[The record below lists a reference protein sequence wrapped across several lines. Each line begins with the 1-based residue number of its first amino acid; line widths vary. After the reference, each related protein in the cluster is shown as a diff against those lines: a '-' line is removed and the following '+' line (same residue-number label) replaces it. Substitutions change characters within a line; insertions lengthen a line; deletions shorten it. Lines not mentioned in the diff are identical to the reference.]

1 MIGEMNKYKKV
12 TLDKLK
18 YKHKKLVKNRKIKNV
33 ENFCASSKIQ
43 RIEKCILRIFF

>member
-12 TLDKLK
+12 SLDKLK
-18 YKHKKLVKNRKIKNV
+18 YKHKKV

-43 RIEKCILRIFF
+43 RIEKFILRIFF

>member
-18 YKHKKLVKNRKIKNV
+18 YKHKKNKQINIKK
-33 ENFCASSKIQ
+33 F
-43 RIEKCILRIFF
+43 

>member
-18 YKHKKLVKNRKIKNV
+18 YKHKKIN
-33 ENFCASSKIQ
+33 SSKKQKNI
-43 RIEKCILRIFF
+43 KCRKFLCEFKYTKN